1 MPSADQL
8 KVFNDIASSALDDL
22 TLSLQGSS
30 DPINVQS
37 CRDSFEDLA
46 MAAEII
52 EFGTLGDICKTYS
65 DSFFDNENEDILSP
79 KKSQELAEWSQDL
92 ISFIKDPHSVELA
105 EKITTSFPEP
115 TKNRFLTSLFS
126 EDQSQ
131 QEDVLSDNAPTL
143 SDSAEAPSDITL
155 EEEVQ
160 HVIDV
165 ALTAAPNDTMVLFIT
180 ELTEMESKLDDS
192 LSAFL
197 TCPEEECIDNL
208 DRYLRYIE
216 MISGTANILGMA
228 GIEVI
233 CQFVIDNI
241 PALDLFDEEKKPDYF
256 ELLSP
261 IPRKIITLLSNI
273 GDTQNILDIVTHFE
287 KPLWPN
293 PNQEA
298 DSHELVVLLSATDF
312 EIEDKEF
319 EDPEKSIA
327 TAEDV
332 SLTISPEIHPE
343 LISAFLHD
351 APGQASAL
359 SHCISCLATDDD
371 IIDHLENAQRLTH
384 SLKGSAN
391 IVEIYG
397 VANLAHYVEEI
408 LEDLRHYP
416 DRLSSSLLSLLEESS
431 DCIEVMID
439 FLMGKDQY
447 PEESQYLL
455 QQLLDQ
461 KNGSL
466 AISSV
471 EGETQDDASQS
482 MITYLTVAKPDEYIS
497 DESTSTDQYDLSS
510 TEITSNPGIQN
521 PSGTDPSTTAPVIAE
536 EQSVPKT
543 QPQPQDTV
551 IQVSS
556 KTIESLFEMVEE
568 MTVSLIQTRE
578 QVKKML
584 TNAKTQTSQDEKIQ
598 EHRFELE
605 KIIDIKALS
614 SSKKRISN
622 QEGDENSFDSLEL
635 DQYSEIHGTVHSFIE
650 TVIDSREL
658 NLDMQEQLL
667 HLDSL
672 FIKHMRLNK
681 DLQFLTKSTKM
692 VAVTSISS
700 RLQRCVRHAV
710 RVTGKQVELS
720 IIDNNLSV
728 DEEVLSELTDPLMH
742 ILRNAIDH
750 GIEDSSIRR
759 ELGKNDD
766 GHISIT
772 FSQSGNHISIKCHDD
787 GQGIRPH
794 IIFDAAVKKGLIK
807 PDAKMDDQQCVDLL
821 LSSGFTT
828 KESANQLSGRGVGL
842 DAVNTSI
849 KKLSGKIEIT
859 TEESQG
865 TTICV
870 TVPLSHL
877 STHAI
882 VISLNYE
889 RYAIPS
895 HSLSQLLPPHSGEV
909 VNYGLKEGYRY
920 NDSVYPLVTI
930 GDLLLGN
937 QSGNKQHITIDNL
950 PILLVEVNH
959 TTYALAV
966 DSIQSNQDIIIKPMG
981 NYVNRTHGVNG
992 VAIIA
997 DGTLIPVLDI
1007 PELIRDTKD
1016 SPIINYIE
1024 QQQHTAPLSHQTSV
1038 MIIDDSLSVRRSL
1051 DQLMTDM
1058 GYDTILAQD
1067 GVQAVELLKHQI
1079 PDVILTDMEMPRMN
1093 GLELTSY
1100 IKKSETLRHLPVV
1113 MITSRST
1120 QKHRQLAE
1128 SSGVDHYLTKPYTE
1142 SQLLDL
1148 VENIKPDQAN
1158 PRQLH

>member
-30 DPINVQS
+30 EPINVQT

-46 MAAEII
+46 MAADII

-65 DSFFDNENEDILSP
+65 DNFFNDPHEDTLSP

-92 ISFIKDPHSVELA
+92 ISFIRDPHSVELA
-105 EKITTSFPEP
+105 EKITTAFPEP
-115 TKNRFLTSLFS
+115 TKHRFLNSLFAEERVKTDS
-126 EDQSQ
+126 DATPENTA
-131 QEDVLSDNAPTL
+131 DV
-143 SDSAEAPSDITL
+143 
-155 EEEVQ
+155 V

-165 ALTAAPNDTMVLFIT
+165 PLTSAPNDTVVLFIT
-180 ELTEMESKLDDS
+180 ELTDMESKLDDT
-192 LSAFL
+192 LSALL
-197 TCPEEECIDNL
+197 TCPDDECLEYL
-208 DRYLRYIE
+208 DKYLRYIE
-216 MISGTANILGMA
+216 MIKGTANILGMR
-228 GIEVI
+228 GIETL
-233 CQFVIDNI
+233 CDFLIDNV
-241 PALDLFDEEKKPDYF
+241 PSLDFMDDSKKPLHFD
-256 ELLSP
+256 LLSP
-261 IPRKIITLLSNI
+261 IPQKIITLLSNI

-287 KPLWPN
+287 STEWPH
-293 PNQEA
+293 PNQEDA
-298 DSHELVVLLSATDF
+298 SHELVILLSETDF
-312 EIEDKEF
+312 EVEDKQFDE
-319 EDPEKSIA
+319 PEKAIA
-327 TAEDV
+327 TPDDV
-332 SLTISPEIHPE
+332 TLAISPDIHPD

-351 APGQASAL
+351 APAQASAL
-359 SHCISCLATDDD
+359 SHCIACLATDDD
-371 IIDHLENAQRLTH
+371 ILDHLENAQRLTH

-397 VANLAHYVEEI
+397 IANLAHYVEEI

-416 DRLSSSLLSLLEESS
+416 DTLTDELFSLLEESA

-439 FLMGKDQY
+439 YLMGKDAY
-447 PEESQYLL
+447 PDDAQALL

-461 KNGSL
+461 KNGTL
-466 AISSV
+466 THVAEPQPQV
-471 EGETQDDASQS
+471 EAPTP
-482 MITYLTVAKPDEYIS
+482 IDE
-497 DESTSTDQYDLSS
+497 YDLSS
-510 TEITSNPGIQN
+510 TDFNS
-521 PSGTDPSTTAPVIAE
+521 STEVKE
-536 EQSVPKT
+536 D
-543 QPQPQDTV
+543 PQPIAPQQESF

-556 KTIESLFEMVEE
+556 QTIESLFEMVEE

-578 QVKKML
+578 QVKQML
-584 TNAKTQTSQDEKIQ
+584 ANAKTQTSQDEKIQ

-614 SSKKRISN
+614 SSKKRIAN
-622 QEGDENSFDSLEL
+622 QEGDSLQFDSLEL

-681 DLQFLTKSTKM
+681 DLQFLTKSTKL

-700 RLQRCVRHAV
+700 RLQRCVRHAA
-710 RVTGKQVELS
+710 RVTQKPVNLT
-720 IIDNNLSV
+720 IIDNNLAV

-750 GIEDSSIRR
+750 GIEDSSTRQA
-759 ELGKNDD
+759 LGKEDT
-766 GHISIT
+766 GHIVLT
-772 FSQSGNHISIKCHDD
+772 FGQSGNHISIHCQDD
-787 GQGIRPH
+787 GQGIRPQV
-794 IIFDAAVKKGLIK
+794 IFEAAVSKGLIA
-807 PDAKMDDQQCVDLL
+807 PDTQMDDQQCIDLL
-821 LSSGFTT
+821 LTSGFTT
-828 KESANQLSGRGVGL
+828 KSSANQISGRGVGL

-849 KKLSGKIEIT
+849 KKLSGKIDIHTQENN
-859 TEESQG
+859 G
-865 TTICV
+865 TTIAV

-882 VISLNYE
+882 VITLNYD

-895 HSLSQLLPPHSGEV
+895 HSLQQLLPPHSGEV

-920 NDSVYPLVTI
+920 HDVVYPLVTI
-930 GDLLLGN
+930 GDLLLGDH
-937 QSGNKQHITIDNL
+937 SRNKQHITIANL
-950 PILLVEVNH
+950 PILLVDVNN

-981 NYVNRTHGVNG
+981 SYVNKTHGVNG

-1016 SPIINYIE
+1016 SPIIQTVE
-1024 QQQHTAPLSHQTSV
+1024 QPTITDNLPHQTSV
-1038 MIIDDSLSVRRSL
+1038 MIVDDSLSVRRSL

-1067 GVQAVELLKHQI
+1067 GVQAVELLKHQV

-1100 IKKSETLRHLPVV
+1100 IKKSASLTHIPVV

-1128 SSGVDHYLTKPYTE
+1128 NSGIDHYLTKPYTE

-1148 VENIKPDQAN
+1148 VEQIKPHQST